1 MQKEVRRSNTC
12 KKRSKVTKLKM
23 ERRNMKANKNAK
35 VSVMKWFG
43 EIITELLL
51 K

>member
-1 MQKEVRRSNTC
+1 
-12 KKRSKVTKLKM
+12 M

-51 K
+51 KWKIIKKNIKSK